1 MNESSSGES
10 RLGFGPGRAFS
21 AQPVFL
27 HSESSGFVVQPLKV
41 LRGMQKVLA
50 VAETFF
56 EAIAVSIAENI
67 LELLYVL

>member
-1 MNESSSGES
+1 MNEPSSGES

-27 HSESSGFVVQPLKV
+27 HSGFVVQPLKV

>member
-1 MNESSSGES
+1 MNEPSSGES

-21 AQPVFL
+21 AQ
-27 HSESSGFVVQPLKV
+27 LKV